1 MIYNIISPSLLG
13 EGSGSGKKKKKYINK
28 LIIKEMAEL
37 KSIKDRVMKALERV
51 RPYLQSDGGD
61 IDLIDVT
68 DDMTVKVKLTGACH
82 GCPYSMQT
90 LKAGVEQAIMKEVPE
105 IKRVISA

>member
-1 MIYNIISPSLLG
+1 M
-13 EGSGSGKKKKKYINK
+13 
-28 LIIKEMAEL
+28 KEVL
-37 KSIKDRVMKALERV
+37 SIKTRVLNALEKV

-90 LKAGVEQAIMKEVPE
+90 LTAGVEQAIMKEVPE

>member
-1 MIYNIISPSLLG
+1 
-13 EGSGSGKKKKKYINK
+13 
-28 LIIKEMAEL
+28 MAEI
-37 KSIKDRVMKALERV
+37 KSIKDRVRNALERV

-68 DDMTVKVKLTGACH
+68 EDMTVKVKLTGACH

-90 LKAGVEQAIMKEVPE
+90 LKAGVEQAIMKDVPE
-105 IKRVISA
+105 IKRVIST

>member
-1 MIYNIISPSLLG
+1 MT
-13 EGSGSGKKKKKYINK
+13 E
-28 LIIKEMAEL
+28 
-37 KSIKDRVMKALERV
+37 KSITERVAKALERV

-61 IDLIDVT
+61 IDLVKVT
-68 DDMTVKVKLTGACH
+68 DDMTVKVRLKGACH

-105 IKRVISA
+105 IKRVISV

>member
-1 MIYNIISPSLLG
+1 MSES
-13 EGSGSGKKKKKYINK
+13 KF
-28 LIIKEMAEL
+28 IKE
-37 KSIKDRVMKALERV
+37 RVAKALERV

-61 IDLIDVT
+61 IELIEVA
-68 DDMTVKVKLTGACH
+68 DDMSVKIKLTGACH

-105 IKRVISA
+105 IKRVISV

>member
-1 MIYNIISPSLLG
+1 M
-13 EGSGSGKKKKKYINK
+13 E
-28 LIIKEMAEL
+28 EL
-37 KSIKDRVMKALERV
+37 KSIKDRVQKALERV

-61 IDLIDVT
+61 IDLVEVT
-68 DDMTVKVKLTGACH
+68 EDMTVKVKLKGACH

-105 IKRVISA
+105 IRRVISA

>member
-1 MIYNIISPSLLG
+1 MTDNS
-13 EGSGSGKKKKKYINK
+13 
-28 LIIKEMAEL
+28 IKEKVA
-37 KSIKDRVMKALERV
+37 KALERV

-61 IDLIDVT
+61 IDLVEVT
-68 DDMTVKVKLTGACH
+68 DDMTVKVKLKGACH

-90 LKAGVEQAIMKEVPE
+90 LKAGVEQAIMREVPE

>member
-1 MIYNIISPSLLG
+1 MADIS
-13 EGSGSGKKKKKYINK
+13 IR
-28 LIIKEMAEL
+28 
-37 KSIKDRVMKALERV
+37 DRVSKALERV

-61 IDLIDVT
+61 IDLVEVT
-68 DDMTVKVKLTGACH
+68 DDMTVKVKLKGACH

-90 LKAGVEQAIMKEVPE
+90 LKAGVEQAIMREVPE